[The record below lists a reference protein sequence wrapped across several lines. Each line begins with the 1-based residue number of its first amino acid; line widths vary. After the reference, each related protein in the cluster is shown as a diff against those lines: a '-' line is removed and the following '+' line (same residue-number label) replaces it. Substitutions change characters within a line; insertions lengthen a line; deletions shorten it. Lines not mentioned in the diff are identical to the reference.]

1 METMLGHTRVPSVI
15 SHKWSVVAGVWGSTA
30 SRVSVLS
37 SKCFSK
43 SVEASVEGLNCELT
57 SVLLKLVALFEC
69 SVWKFWNPE
78 SEFRFEVSES
88 NPLLNT
94 GSLRFKLSSS
104 SQLKAMLPW
113 NTLFCW
119 LRIWLAVPKTRLFRT
134 DSGWVSSDLGTLSPS
149 KIALFR
155 RLLTP
160 FAGVC
165 AGNCIP
171 GHPPLLWVYAALR
184 FENVAVSDM
193 QWVPVG
199 YHCTVGVWSPNF
211 LGAHQKFPL
220 AVAVVVGWHLIGSS
234 CWLHWGRG

>member
-94 GSLRFKLSSS
+94 GSLQFKLSSS

-134 DSGWVSSDLGTLSPS
+134 DSGWVSPDLGTPSPS
-149 KIALFR
+149 KITLFR

-160 FAGVC
+160 LCGGMC
-165 AGNCIP
+165 WKLYP
-171 GHPPLLWVYAALR
+171 RSPPSPMSICGIEVWKCGCLWYA
-184 FENVAVSDM
+184 M
-193 QWVPVG
+193 
-199 YHCTVGVWSPNF
+199 
-211 LGAHQKFPL
+211 
-220 AVAVVVGWHLIGSS
+220 GSS
-234 CWLHWGRG
+234 GISLYGGGLESEFSGGPPKISPGSGGGGGLAFDW